1 MFVMP
6 LFWDTMPLLINA
18 LVRQGVYLCEA
29 EVLYTL
35 EKQITG

>member
-1 MFVMP
+1 MFIIP
-6 LFWDTMPLLINA
+6 LFWDTIPLLINA
-18 LVRQGVYLCEA
+18 LVRRGDYLCEA